1 MPTRIQ
7 TKTMFY
13 FLIHLF
19 LSLSVSVHSQTLM
32 FSQQPEAYY
41 YVHTNVPLV
50 IQCAS
55 TGTMITYRRANSGV
69 STTTSNAAYTQSTP
83 VLNVDASENGVEWDC
98 LAEDGSGNIV
108 SSRARVFWSTFS
120 DSSSSTGNPLQID
133 VRNTV
138 PSYLPCNFFNESTPT
153 PTVTWLRNGASFTSN
168 NLPGSNS
175 LFLERTEITTN
186 PTATYR
192 CVLTNHLG
200 GSGTAEQANREYQLR
215 VTFSNTF
222 QSYFFPDT
230 DITVTAGD
238 TIYFEC
244 IGITVQ
250 CVWQQF
256 SNGVW
261 GNLPNT
267 AVEQY
272 SGALI
277 SFQITTESSTQ
288 YRVLLAADNQASITV
303 TINELP
309 NVVSSI
315 QGTLVEYEQQD
326 ISIYCEST
334 GIPTT
339 VITWY
344 RNELLVQNQANKY
357 TLTSAGNRSTLHI
370 QNLANSDSGYYT
382 CRADSLIGSDV
393 VISRLNVRLA
403 GEYLSLR

>member
-1 MPTRIQ
+1 
-7 TKTMFY
+7 MFY
-13 FLIHLF
+13 CFIHLF

-83 VLNVDASENGVEWDC
+83 VENVDASIAGVDWDC

-120 DSSSSTGNPLQID
+120 DSSSTTGNPLQID
-133 VRNTV
+133 VRNTA
-138 PSYLPCNFFNESTPT
+138 PSYLPCNSFDESTPT
-153 PTVTWLRNGASFTSN
+153 PTVTWLRNGVSFTAN
-168 NLPGSNS
+168 NLLGSNS
-175 LFLERTEITTN
+175 LFLERTEITAN

-200 GSGTAEQANREYQLR
+200 GSGTAEQASREYQLR
-215 VTFSNTF
+215 VSTTSSTFPAH
-222 QSYFFPDT
+222 YFPNT

-244 IGITVQ
+244 VGMGVA
-250 CVWQQF
+250 CSWEQF

-261 GNLPNT
+261 GPLPNT

-272 SGALI
+272 SGALT
-277 SFQITTESSTQ
+277 SFQIMTESSTQ
-288 YRVLLAADNQASITV
+288 YRATVGLNIQASITV
-303 TINELP
+303 TISELP
-309 NVVSSI
+309 NVVSGI
-315 QGTLVEYEQQD
+315 QGMLVEYEQQD

-403 GEYLSLR
+403 GEYLSML